1 MNENKKRHYP
11 KDRAKLHT
19 LLDKREKEL
28 QAMQAEVD
36 EIRALVKEADSAA
49 INATAE
55 AYNVTPE
62 QFAEIMQALRKERKQ
77 VVPALPENVKP
88 LSENTAIPAEEDDSV
103 DNEYA

>member
-11 KDRAKLHT
+11 KDRAKLHA

-28 QAMQAEVD
+28 RAMQAEVD

-62 QFAEIMQALRKERKQ
+62 QFAEIMQALKKERKQ

-88 LSENTAIPAEEDDSV
+88 LFENTAIPAEEDDSI
-103 DNEYA
+103 DNEDA

>member
-11 KDRAKLHT
+11 KDRAKLHA

-77 VVPALPENVKP
+77 VVPALPENVKL
-88 LSENTAIPAEEDDSV
+88 LSEDTAIPAKEADSI
-103 DNEYA
+103 DNEDA

>member
-11 KDRAKLHT
+11 KDRAKLPA
-19 LLDKREKEL
+19 LLDKRDKEL

-62 QFAEIMQALRKERKQ
+62 QFAEIMQALKKERKQ

-88 LSENTAIPAEEDDSV
+88 LSEDTAIPAEEDDSI
-103 DNEYA
+103 DNEDA

>member
-11 KDRAKLHT
+11 KDRAKLHA

-77 VVPALPENVKP
+77 VVPSLPENVKP
-88 LSENTAIPAEEDDSV
+88 LSEDTAIPAEEDDSI
-103 DNEYA
+103 DNEDA

>member
-11 KDRAKLHT
+11 KDRAKLHA

-49 INATAE
+49 INATCR
-55 AYNVTPE
+55 
-62 QFAEIMQALRKERKQ
+62 L
-77 VVPALPENVKP
+77 
-88 LSENTAIPAEEDDSV
+88 
-103 DNEYA
+103 

>member
-11 KDRAKLHT
+11 KDRAKLHA

-28 QAMQAEVD
+28 RAMQAEVD

-62 QFAEIMQALRKERKQ
+62 QFAEIMQALKKERKQ

-88 LSENTAIPAEEDDSV
+88 LSENTAIPAEEDDSI
-103 DNEYA
+103 DNEDA